1 MGEIHLS
8 HSQIIKI
15 FIYLYHRMSEQET
28 GNLLRKTTDLM
39 KGKSIMAMRS
49 QSDYGY
55 DIIYGD

>member
-1 MGEIHLS
+1 
-8 HSQIIKI
+8 
-15 FIYLYHRMSEQET
+15 MSEQET